1 MKKFLFIYNATPERG
16 SDTDEDWMA
25 WFESIGQHLVDVG
38 NPFQGGTLVKGDAV
52 TNITSFAELVGGY
65 SIINATDIDQAAG
78 LAKSCPNAAGIRIF
92 EAIPM

>member
-25 WFESIGQHLVDVG
+25 WFEKIGEHLVDVG
-38 NPFQGGTLVKGDAV
+38 NPFDGGTLVKGGAV
-52 TNITSFAELVGGY
+52 TELSSFADFVGGY
-65 SIINATDIDQAAG
+65 SLINATDIEQAAE